1 MCCFAFAPGPFG
13 RLARWM
19 LPPVKVDDTQIFGR
33 RDGPRQVLVYSMK
46 LSARAQVAMILPLPV
61 RWGCGEDEVEFVSLE
76 RCSDFFDWIDRP
88 FRHIAASRAAG
99 PFALPR
105 LRVHTVGLFEAS
117 FVPSVADFSRLDP
130 RFRLPDRV
138 WEGLPLYRDYGFAVF
153 KLRPGARQR
162 IHPMA
167 LRFPT
172 RDPGRLFFPTVHVHD
187 GRVRSRARF
196 DHALYFQRESDRAM
210 RANIALMRAR
220 EARERPVEISGAPAE
235 HLGFYTT
242 SGPVKMSDRTA
253 GLVKDDWHL
262 FKTTLRGQ
270 LANEDTWIADQ
281 TLDGSTS
288 FQSSFS

>member
-1 MCCFAFAPGPFG
+1 MCCFAFAPGPFA
-13 RLARWM
+13 RLAQWM
-19 LPPVKVDDTQIFGR
+19 LPPVRVADTHIFGR
-33 RDGPRQVLVYSMK
+33 RDGPLQVLVYSMS
-46 LSARAQVAMILPLPV
+46 LSARSEVAMILPLPV
-61 RWGCGEDEVEFVSLE
+61 RWGCGEDEVEFISLE
-76 RCSDFFDWIDRP
+76 RCSDFFDWVDRP
-88 FRHIAASRAAG
+88 FRHIAASAARA
-99 PFALPR
+99 FALPR

-117 FVPSVADFSRLDP
+117 FVPTAADFSRLDP
-130 RFRLPDRV
+130 RFRLPERV
-138 WEGLPLYRDYGFAVF
+138 WHELPLYRDYGFAVF
-153 KLRPGARQR
+153 KLRAGARQR

-187 GRVRSRARF
+187 GRVRSRADF

-210 RANIALMRAR
+210 RANIARMRR
-220 EARERPVEISGAPAE
+220 RPTRLLPVEVSGAPAE
-235 HLGFYTT
+235 NLGFYTAL
-242 SGPVKMSDRTA
+242 GPVKMSDRTA

>member
-1 MCCFAFAPGPFG
+1 MCCFAFAPGPFA

-19 LPPVKVDDTQIFGR
+19 RPPVRVAETRIFGR
-33 RDGPRQVLVYSMK
+33 RDGPMQVLVYSMK
-46 LSARAQVAMILPLPV
+46 LSARSDVAMILPLPV
-61 RWGCGEDEVEFVSLE
+61 RWGSGEDAVEFIGLD

-88 FRHIAASRAAG
+88 FRHISRAAA
-99 PFALPR
+99 PAFALPR

-117 FVPSVADFSRLDP
+117 FVPRVADFARLDP

-138 WEGLPLYRDYGFAVF
+138 WGELPLYRDYGFAVF
-153 KLRPGARQR
+153 KLRAGARQR

-172 RDPGRLFFPTVHVHD
+172 RDRGRLFFPTVHVHD
-187 GRVRSRARF
+187 GRVRSRAEF

-210 RANIALMRAR
+210 RANIVRLGAAAAQRAL
-220 EARERPVEISGAPAE
+220 EISGGPAE
-235 HLGFYTT
+235 NLGFYGAT
-242 SGPVKMSDRTA
+242 GPVRMSERTA
-253 GLVKDDWHL
+253 GLVKDEWHL
-262 FKTTLRGQ
+262 FKTTLHGR

-281 TLDGSTS
+281 TLDGRTS